1 MRRVWSAVAATWAL
15 LAIVAGLAWSH
26 PPTQSGASSHATVVV
41 VKGKNGKAVLLPS
54 GVATHT
60 TTHSSPPPR

>member
-15 LAIVAGLAWSH
+15 LAIVAALAWSH
-26 PPTQSGASSHATVVV
+26 PRLQSSPTRGEVVV
-41 VKGKNGKAVLLPS
+41 IKGKKGKAVLLPS

-60 TTHSSPPPR
+60 TTHSSPPAR